1 MAIEKTI
8 IMKVTY
14 VPESPL
20 KVGSGNRVEESSNH
34 QHFVASNDSV
44 ASNPSGSAAP
54 EVLQV
59 PTNKKQSI
67 MKPRRYT
74 RVATLNVRTAREDW
88 RLNELIHQMDSYNIS
103 IVAIQEH
110 RRVHS
115 DELFYKHMDNH
126 LIVTASA
133 WRNNAQAATGGVGI
147 VLNSAAEKVLCDVNK
162 VSDRIIV
169 ATFAGNPKT
178 SIIVVYSPTN
188 PRAHTEAVDEIY

>member
-44 ASNPSGSAAP
+44 APNPSGSAAP

-67 MKPRRYT
+67 M
-74 RVATLNVRTAREDW
+74 
-88 RLNELIHQMDSYNIS
+88 
-103 IVAIQEH
+103 
-110 RRVHS
+110 
-115 DELFYKHMDNH
+115 
-126 LIVTASA
+126 
-133 WRNNAQAATGGVGI
+133 
-147 VLNSAAEKVLCDVNK
+147 
-162 VSDRIIV
+162 
-169 ATFAGNPKT
+169 
-178 SIIVVYSPTN
+178 
-188 PRAHTEAVDEIY
+188 